1 MEGNGQEKTEL
12 GNKINLVQD
21 TILTNDLG
29 EQTSQESFEKTFK
42 PITTKLDD
50 VTLTGLRLPAVQRKR
65 ANQFAPVDYG
75 VLAGDDEEN
84 PDYGLNDLFDED
96 IQPEQNKQLVPKLP
110 TYEESLADVLDGEKQ
125 IYIDPQ
131 YLPEEPQ
138 DLPPEYNEEEV
149 PDYALDQK
157 DRTAEILKDLDII
170 YYDNVEKI
178 LNQPEITPQKTKT
191 YIKKVI
197 QNANI
202 RRNQFKG
209 LKTQITK
216 SYKKGEIGEAQRAL
230 KIKE

>member
-1 MEGNGQEKTEL
+1 MSLLRWKEMAKRKTEL
-12 GNKINLVQD
+12 GNKINLVHD

-50 VTLTGLRLPAVQRKR
+50 VTLRGLRLPAVQRKR
-65 ANQFAPVDYG
+65 APVDYG
-75 VLAGDDEEN
+75 VLAGDDQEI

-96 IQPEQNKQLVPKLP
+96 IQPEQNKQVVPKLS
-110 TYEESLADVLDGEKQ
+110 TYEESLADVLEGEKQ

-149 PDYALDQK
+149 PDYVLEEK

-178 LNQPEITPQKTKT
+178 LNQPEITPQKTKN

-202 RRNQFKG
+202 RRNQLKG

-216 SYKKGEIGEAQRAL
+216 SYKKGEI
-230 KIKE
+230 